1 MAKRAVRKKSLLALR
16 TPKISFGFQVEFPI
30 VLRRACDLSWEYLAD
45 LVTRLGTVGV
55 VDGRCPVHAR
65 RLASCR
71 GSSITMESRT
81 GSWERRR
88 WFGTGS
94 AKVDPAF
101 GNGLTLVVVTTA
113 RRWRANRPQFSR
125 LTSGAR
131 RSSSLQSK
139 RNPCCEVEPPLR

>member
-94 AKVDPAF
+94 AESGSSFRARTDAS
-101 GNGLTLVVVTTA
+101 GRNNRTTA
-113 RRWRANRPQFSR
+113 ARKPPQFSVI
-125 LTSGAR
+125 TSGAR
-131 RSSSLQSK
+131 
-139 RNPCCEVEPPLR
+139 PLF